1 MLKKITSI
9 FVIIVI
15 LSGLF
20 NIGFA
25 AAPSLN
31 AVSAILIDA
40 KTGNVLFEKES
51 TKKMYPAST
60 TKIMTA
66 MLALEKVA
74 KGEIS
79 LDQPI
84 TYTETANKTMDPDG
98 SNIALKV
105 GEQMILSDLLKG
117 LLLASGN
124 DAAAIIA
131 EYIGGGSIDNFVAS
145 MNQKVNALGL
155 KGTHFANP
163 HGLHHEENYTTAQDM
178 AIIAREAMKNETFR
192 SIVECAHIRLA
203 PTNMTEEERYYI
215 NTNNLVS
222 LMRYPYYFYDK
233 ATGIKTGST
242 SEAGYC
248 LVSSAKDKD
257 KEVIAVIFK
266 SEDVSTSHND
276 SKSLLQ
282 YGLTDFTSVRFAKV
296 DDIYGEVRVKQASDG
311 TDHILLSAKDN
322 LEILF
327 PKNTDT
333 SLVEAVTDIPE
344 KVYAPIKKG
353 QEIGKV
359 NFVYNSKVI
368 GSVPLV
374 ATVDVKRHL
383 FGFLMSFGEWLWGFR
398 TIKILVYT
406 VLTLIVLFIV
416 LIVVGFTRALKKSKS
431 KKRRRTNYRPPRY

>member
-25 AAPSLN
+25 AAPNLN

-131 EYIGGGSIDNFVAS
+131 EYIGGGSIENFVAL
-145 MNQKVNALGL
+145 MNQKVKSLGL
-155 KGTHFANP
+155 EGTHFANP
-163 HGLHHEENYTTAQDM
+163 HGLHNEENYTTAYDM

-203 PTNMTEEERYYI
+203 PTNMNEEERYYI

-248 LVSSAKDKD
+248 LVSSAKDGD
-257 KEVIAVIFK
+257 KEVIAVVFK
-266 SEDVSTSHND
+266 SDDVSTSHND
-276 SKSLLQ
+276 SKALLQ
-282 YGLTDFTSVRFAKV
+282 YGLTDFSSVRFAKV
-296 DDIYGEVRVKQASDG
+296 DDIYGEVKVKQSSDG

-344 KVYAPIKKG
+344 KVYAPIKKVR
-353 QEIGKV
+353 K
-359 NFVYNSKVI
+359 
-368 GSVPLV
+368 
-374 ATVDVKRHL
+374 
-383 FGFLMSFGEWLWGFR
+383 
-398 TIKILVYT
+398 
-406 VLTLIVLFIV
+406 
-416 LIVVGFTRALKKSKS
+416 
-431 KKRRRTNYRPPRY
+431 

>member
-1 MLKKITSI
+1 MLKRITSI
-9 FVIIVI
+9 FIIIII
-15 LSGLF
+15 LSSFL
-20 NIGFA
+20 NTSFA

-31 AVSAILIDA
+31 ARSAILIDA
-40 KTGNVLFEKES
+40 KTGNVLFEKEA

-60 TKIMTA
+60 TKIVTA

-84 TYTETANKTMDPDG
+84 TYTETANATMDPDG

-105 GEQMILSDLLKG
+105 GEQMILGDLLKG

-131 EYIGGGSIDNFVAS
+131 EYIGGGSIDTFVAS
-145 MNQKVNALGL
+145 MNEKVKALGL
-155 KGTHFANP
+155 EDTHFANP
-163 HGLHHEENYTTAQDM
+163 HGLHSEENYTTARDM
-178 AIIAREAMKNETFR
+178 AFIAREAMKNETFR

-203 PTNMTEEERYYI
+203 ATNMTEERYYI

-222 LMRYPYYFYDK
+222 RMRYPYYFYDK

-248 LVSSAKDKD
+248 LVSSAKDGA
-257 KEVIAVIFK
+257 KEVIAVVFK
-266 SEDVSTSHND
+266 SDDVSTSHND
-276 SKSLLQ
+276 SKNILE
-282 YGLTDFTSVRFAKV
+282 YGLTDFSSVRFAKV
-296 DDIYGEVRVKQASDG
+296 DDIYGEVKVKQSSDG

-327 PKNTDT
+327 PKNAD
-333 SLVEAVTDIPE
+333 SSQVEVVTDIPE

-359 NFVYNSKVI
+359 NFVYNSQVI
-368 GSVPLV
+368 GSIPLV
-374 ATVDVKRHL
+374 ATVDVKRHI
-383 FGFLMSFGEWLWGFR
+383 FGFVMSFGEWLWSFR
-398 TIKILVYT
+398 TVKIIVYT
-406 VLTLIVLFIV
+406 VLALIVSFIV